1 MPASGPAC
9 SVYSYLICKIR
20 ACLTRVSERQS
31 GFGQA
36 VYCREKRVRTK
47 RGAKAGGESCGGR
60 RDCVEGRGLVR
71 GGRRSGA
78 RREKERCVGVVKK
91 WCVGGSNS
99 SQNANFSRQK
109 RENGGI
115 QNSVGVGGQEV
126 GKLRGSRRGYQKGAK
141 FAFCELLPARES
153 NHRKVREGWSERYN
167 PGFWISPVCN
177 KSLTMRWILVDDR
190 SSRRCSSR
198 CRSVPRKSMYCFL
211 TRNSASCRESGP

>member
-99 SQNANFSRQK
+99 SQNANFRRQK
-109 RENGGI
+109 RENGGHPKFRWSWRTRSCEI
-115 QNSVGVGGQEV
+115 E
-126 GKLRGSRRGYQKGAK
+126 GKQKGIS
-141 FAFCELLPARES
+141 EGG
-153 NHRKVREGWSERYN
+153 KVRILRTPAGAGKQPSEGPGGVERALQ
-167 PGFWISPVCN
+167 PG
-177 KSLTMRWILVDDR
+177 ILDQ
-190 SSRRCSSR
+190 
-198 CRSVPRKSMYCFL
+198 PGL
-211 TRNSASCRESGP
+211 